1 MGITV
6 WALSASVAATAHAQ
20 TAPGASAPGTPA
32 SSEQQPP
39 PAPTPP
45 GPAPSP
51 VDASPPTADGE
62 PSNPQPVV
70 ATPAPSE
77 GVRQPQQAGV
87 AGASDGRTVE
97 PPPPAPESQRT
108 TLRPPPEDEEASDPP
123 GVREHDGFF
132 ARLGTGFAPWSE
144 TLTPKHEDDIGGK
157 LRIDTSG
164 IAKVDDLTLGW
175 SISRHW
181 ILGLSLQTA
190 SLLASN
196 SSRSEKSTE
205 ELPDELDPGLR
216 QMAMLGISA
225 LWFSNPK
232 GGFNLGGGLA
242 LAGLDSQRVK
252 DRNYDLH
259 TQYRAGGLGLSVELG
274 YTFWVSAQ
282 WSVGLRGR
290 LNAAWLGGKD
300 DNDIEWTHGV
310 TASPGALFDIM
321 FN

>member
-1 MGITV
+1 
-6 WALSASVAATAHAQ
+6 
-20 TAPGASAPGTPA
+20 
-32 SSEQQPP
+32 
-39 PAPTPP
+39 
-45 GPAPSP
+45 
-51 VDASPPTADGE
+51 
-62 PSNPQPVV
+62 
-70 ATPAPSE
+70 
-77 GVRQPQQAGV
+77 
-87 AGASDGRTVE
+87 VE
-97 PPPPAPESQRT
+97 PPPPAPKPPKT
-108 TLRPPPEDEEASDPP
+108 TLNPPPEDEEASDPP

-144 TLTPKHEDDIGGK
+144 TLAPKHEDDIGGK

-181 ILGLSLQTA
+181 ILGVSLQTA

-205 ELPDELDPGLR
+205 ELPEELDPGLR